1 MDKDSGKSKGFCFL
15 KYEDQRSTVLA
26 MDNLNGV
33 QVGSRLIR
41 VDHARYEPTE
51 EPEIEEEEIG
61 EVSKNL
67 AQQYQDMVDD
77 ELKRYFANVES
88 EDEIAKYKDADKIRY
103 NPRNDSINNSTFNS
117 VRKQNEEAQVE
128 IDKAKENDQTED
140 EGEDKFEDPMVELLE
155 NKEKT
160 MNKKRTIDDT

>member
-1 MDKDSGKSKGFCFL
+1 
-15 KYEDQRSTVLA
+15 
-26 MDNLNGV
+26 
-33 QVGSRLIR
+33 
-41 VDHARYEPTE
+41 
-51 EPEIEEEEIG
+51 
-61 EVSKNL
+61 
-67 AQQYQDMVDD
+67 MVDD

-117 VRKQNEEAQVE
+117 ARKQNEEAQVE